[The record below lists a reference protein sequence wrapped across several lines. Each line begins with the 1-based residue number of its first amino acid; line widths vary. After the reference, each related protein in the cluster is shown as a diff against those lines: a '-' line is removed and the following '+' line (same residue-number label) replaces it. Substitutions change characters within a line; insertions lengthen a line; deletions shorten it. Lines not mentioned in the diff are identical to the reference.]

1 MVNMLHLPS
10 IRSSRES
17 PGMPNG
23 MEPDIV
29 EVRTYMCGNLVLPW
43 RERLTVEQVC
53 IKAAKLCGIPR
64 LTSNLFALYDKT
76 NKKWLCPKAQVF
88 SRRQRKSEQ
97 LEYRVRFH
105 TATMCPSGDSQGFM
119 LLEENV
125 VNYMFCQYRESFL
138 NDEFMG
144 LSTEESLGLMVLD
157 FMQHVKEDGT
167 SLTNLNG
174 RLRFGR
180 FLPKSL
186 NEGLSWWDKRKLR
199 RKVRTALTD
208 FRDDPRETFAFRV
221 MFLVS
226 LSEEMKQKWGTEQ
239 FTMANGDIY
248 EVSGVKGVT
257 KKKLTYGDE
266 DVQDSFP
273 FQDII
278 DITIYPSTAE
288 RAHTLLQI
296 NRRSTP
302 PMILEMEC
310 RDDAESFACLL
321 DGYYRLLVDYYHYL
335 SETIAP
341 PSLVRLV
348 KNRCHGPIPLSKA
361 KQKIEE
367 TGRQE
372 GVYLIRQNPE
382 DHYSYCLT
390 VRIHA
395 NQELKNFKINCY
407 EDDDQV
413 GLDNQRRFNCLRSFV
428 EFYRSRENSWCLEGQ
443 LRKGVPIEPK
453 DPALRILDRSAL
465 NVDLPSQPETGP
477 IRWIQENNL
486 SSRTNWRHLGD
497 GDFTEVWAADLR
509 KKVGNRPRKMRV
521 AIKCPKMDA
530 PQSVQQKFSQ
540 SVDLMSSWVHK
551 HIIRFEGIG
560 AGYMLVMEYASEGPL
575 DHYLRSLLENER
587 KRLGLNSQLH
597 AAFQLIDALE
607 YLESRRIVHGNV
619 SAHNTLVLRP
629 APNMHIKLADP
640 MLGVYY
646 HSLEMTSQPKLERV
660 RWTAPE
666 LLATNSEPTL
676 AGDKFSYAITLWQ
689 IMSHGAIPAENL
701 SDEVVRDNY
710 RHGVRLDAPPG
721 CPQELLKIM
730 EACWSHNPRNRP
742 SCRGVLRDVNSFL
755 TSCSGKPEFVDPP
768 EVEMIPTESDD
779 EDDHTDLDNVDNE
792 RRDTVS
798 PPNGS
803 GLGEGGGSGP
813 GGSGEGATGGAS
825 ILVEIESV
833 LNPTEEDDIL
843 DPDEETKFIGV
854 NRIPDGQLKKEERLG
869 SGHFGMVFRGVLMPR
884 QGIPAEIVAVK
895 VIKNDSRS
903 DQFQQEIRAMSY
915 CDHKNIVKVLG
926 YCEDNS
932 NRLSLVM
939 EYFPLGSLEKYLRE
953 KKDRVSHKTLYLFGQ
968 QICQGMKYLHE
979 ERMMVHRD
987 LAARN
992 VLVSNENEVKITDF
1006 GLARIFGTE
1015 KDYYRA
1021 KESSQKVPIK
1031 WYAPEWLRHQKYQKE
1046 SDVWSLG
1053 IVLWEMFS
1061 YGQDPIYQ
1069 DSKGRRV
1076 EHIELLD
1083 FFEKGMRLTHPPSC
1097 PAAIEIM
1104 MNDCWEMDPLKRPKF
1119 HSMIVRLGILVQN
1132 SERGEMGSSSSSYG
1146 L

>member
-1 MVNMLHLPS
+1 MLRLPS

-17 PGMPNG
+17 PGLPNG

-105 TATMCPSGDSQGFM
+105 TATMCPSGDAQGFM

-226 LSEEMKQKWGTEQ
+226 LSEEMKQEWGTEQ

-266 DVQDSFP
+266 AVQDSFP

-302 PMILEMEC
+302 PLILEMES

-486 SSRTNWRHLGD
+486 SSRTNWRHLDD

-646 HSLEMTSQPKLERV
+646 HSLEMTSRPKLERV

-701 SDEVVRDNY
+701 SDEV
-710 RHGVRLDAPPG
+710 APSG
-721 CPQELLKIM
+721 GA
-730 EACWSHNPRNRP
+730 EAKGGKKKLP
-742 SCRGVLRDVNSFL
+742 NS
-755 TSCSGKPEFVDPP
+755 SGKVTAGKVSKIFFRFYTMYDFFAVRH
-768 EVEMIPTESDD
+768 S
-779 EDDHTDLDNVDNE
+779 L
-792 RRDTVS
+792 RLSFYFYSYFLALGVS
-798 PPNGS
+798 PSFFDYKRVILTGGEQHECMSMSAAGETSAQPDVRHSSGRGHGS
-803 GLGEGGGSGP
+803 NVAAVAGTGTLEVIEPRTFRSLSARFKVLLLARTNPKGAQSNLTKGNLS
-813 GGSGEGATGGAS
+813 STGATGGKDCNGLRSTMGMTYRPPGSWIFYGPPADA
-825 ILVEIESV
+825 
-833 LNPTEEDDIL
+833 TEAGAVSEEENFDTDMPQ
-843 DPDEETKFIGV
+843 PDNFIPPLIAAKFCNGV
-854 NRIPDGQLKKEERLG
+854 GYR
-869 SGHFGMVFRGVLMPR
+869 
-884 QGIPAEIVAVK
+884 
-895 VIKNDSRS
+895 RS
-903 DQFQQEIRAMSY
+903 Y
-915 CDHKNIVKVLG
+915 
-926 YCEDNS
+926 
-932 NRLSLVM
+932 
-939 EYFPLGSLEKYLRE
+939 
-953 KKDRVSHKTLYLFGQ
+953 
-968 QICQGMKYLHE
+968 
-979 ERMMVHRD
+979 
-987 LAARN
+987 
-992 VLVSNENEVKITDF
+992 
-1006 GLARIFGTE
+1006 
-1015 KDYYRA
+1015 
-1021 KESSQKVPIK
+1021 
-1031 WYAPEWLRHQKYQKE
+1031 
-1046 SDVWSLG
+1046 
-1053 IVLWEMFS
+1053 
-1061 YGQDPIYQ
+1061 
-1069 DSKGRRV
+1069 
-1076 EHIELLD
+1076 
-1083 FFEKGMRLTHPPSC
+1083 
-1097 PAAIEIM
+1097 
-1104 MNDCWEMDPLKRPKF
+1104 
-1119 HSMIVRLGILVQN
+1119 
-1132 SERGEMGSSSSSYG
+1132 
-1146 L
+1146 